1 MFVASPLRFFLFLPL
16 SFLDESKDGDLDG
29 EDAHVRIKPEK
40 IETLC
45 KITKFTRREL
55 QLMYRGFK
63 QVINSNR
70 N

>member
-1 MFVASPLRFFLFLPL
+1 MSHT
-16 SFLDESKDGDLDG
+16 DGDLDG

-45 KITKFTRREL
+45 KVTKFTKREL

-63 QVINSNR
+63 QVKYMDC
-70 N
+70 